1 MEQELIELLLFSKKA
16 LSTGQT
22 ICAQANELC
31 QQSEKCVETIE
42 KIHPKLVFVNN
53 HILVQMATLEK
64 IREYNNL
71 KERESTLQSL
81 TIELTTIFNL
91 LKQRTIDK
99 DILRVNRERDP
110 GTNDMGEQV
119 TLFDYISDEAIIELQ
134 RQADDEI
141 GEMEVINN
149 LLENQSK
156 NISLTISEL
165 SSLREAA
172 MIIPLD
178 EATTAF
184 SHEKLKIQEDEIAK
198 MADIL
203 TSLTNHYDQL
213 GEATRLYHSDPE
225 ACGELDITVLED
237 DHEHIPNIL
246 DSLRDSLDVVES
258 IAQIEERMQVYLKIQ
273 DRLVKV
279 LYELEYFG
287 TSGQADIICE
297 KIVDAELE
305 IKDRERNL
313 DEFFQQ
319 LSSLAEWYRFYAS
332 SYNYLLLEIERR
344 RKAQEKQEILRK
356 EMMKAL
362 EEAYNDELQERR
374 SWSAQHGQYLP
385 EVLCPFINDLPSKL
399 TVAVESE
406 SGRLPNLSPENVE
419 KALAEIHNVL

>member
-1 MEQELIELLLFSKKA
+1 M
-16 LSTGQT
+16 
-22 ICAQANELC
+22 
-31 QQSEKCVETIE
+31 
-42 KIHPKLVFVNN
+42 
-53 HILVQMATLEK
+53 
-64 IREYNNL
+64 
-71 KERESTLQSL
+71 QSL

-237 DHEHIPNIL
+237 DHGHIPNIL
-246 DSLRDSLDVVES
+246 DNLRDSLDVVES
-258 IAQIEERMQVYLKIQ
+258 IAQV
-273 DRLVKV
+273 
-279 LYELEYFG
+279 
-287 TSGQADIICE
+287 
-297 KIVDAELE
+297 
-305 IKDRERNL
+305 
-313 DEFFQQ
+313 
-319 LSSLAEWYRFYAS
+319 
-332 SYNYLLLEIERR
+332 
-344 RKAQEKQEILRK
+344 
-356 EMMKAL
+356 
-362 EEAYNDELQERR
+362 
-374 SWSAQHGQYLP
+374 
-385 EVLCPFINDLPSKL
+385 
-399 TVAVESE
+399 
-406 SGRLPNLSPENVE
+406 
-419 KALAEIHNVL
+419 

>member
-71 KERESTLQSL
+71 QERESTLQSL

-141 GEMEVINN
+141 GEMEIINN

-237 DHEHIPNIL
+237 DHGHIPNIL
-246 DSLRDSLDVVES
+246 DNLRDSLDVVET
-258 IAQIEERMQVYLKIQ
+258 IAQVYLKIQ

-305 IKDRERNL
+305 IKDRECNL

-356 EMMKAL
+356 EMTKAL

-399 TVAVESE
+399 AVTVESE
-406 SGRLPNLSPENVE
+406 SGRLPNLSPESVE

>member
-71 KERESTLQSL
+71 QERESTLQSL

-141 GEMEVINN
+141 GEMEIINN

-237 DHEHIPNIL
+237 DHGHIPNIL
-246 DSLRDSLDVVES
+246 DNLRDSLDVVET

-305 IKDRERNL
+305 IKDRECNL

-356 EMMKAL
+356 EMTKAL

-399 TVAVESE
+399 AVTVESE
-406 SGRLPNLSPENVE
+406 SGRLPNLSPESVE

>member
-258 IAQIEERMQVYLKIQ
+258 IAQIQ